1 MGSQNHLRW
10 YLKCKLWRF
19 AFYRLLIILTLC
31 IGISQSIVSAQ
42 TPKKITVGT
51 IVADPGT
58 KVSGIL
64 EVPMGVDQGTII
76 PVTII
81 NGSKS
86 GPVLALIAGIHGTE
100 YVPIIT
106 LQRVLSIID
115 PNEISG
121 TIIMVHIANVTS
133 FKDRRIYFN
142 PVDGKNLNRQFP
154 GNKEGTITER
164 IANII
169 TSEVINKS
177 NYLIDLHGGELNEN
191 ILNFCSFEY
200 DCTDNLVC
208 DKTKFLAQSFGGY
221 YFLPESFNTVP
232 DSVKYTYCHL
242 TAIRRGVP
250 AIFVESGGSG
260 NTDISS
266 ILYMEQGITNVLRAL
281 KMIKGEVKESNPVV
295 YLSNENMVASNVEG
309 LFFSTIECGQTVA
322 KGSLL
327 GYVTDYFGNHI
338 TDFYSPLTGIV
349 EMSYSTPVVNK
360 GEDVFWVAEIK
371 DTFK

>member
-1 MGSQNHLRW
+1 MESINVFS
-10 YLKCKLWRF
+10 YYPKCKFCQFVFPRTLF
-19 AFYRLLIILTLC
+19 VLILVM
-31 IGISQSIVSAQ
+31 SQFMIMAQ
-42 TPKKITVGT
+42 KPKSITVGN
-51 IVADPGT
+51 IVAEAGT

-64 EVPMGVDQGTII
+64 QVPKGVDQGTII
-76 PVTII
+76 PVTVI
-81 NGSKS
+81 NGIKP

-106 LQRVLSIID
+106 LQRMLKEID
-115 PNEISG
+115 PNELAGS
-121 TIIMVHIANVTS
+121 IIMVHIANITS
-133 FKDRRIYFN
+133 FNERRIYYN
-142 PVDGKNLNRQFP
+142 PVDGKNLNRVFP
-154 GNKEGTITER
+154 GNRIGTITER
-164 IANII
+164 IAEII
-169 TSEVINKS
+169 TKEIIDQSI
-177 NYLIDLHGGELNEN
+177 YLIDLHGGELNEN

-200 DCTDNLVC
+200 NCTDNLVC
-208 DKTKFLAQSFGGY
+208 EKTKFLAHSFGDY
-221 YFLPESFNTVP
+221 YFLPESFKTVP

-242 TAIRRGVP
+242 TAIRRGIP

-295 YLSNENMVASNVEG
+295 YLSNENMIESNVDG
-309 LFFSTIECGQTVA
+309 LFFSRIVCGQTVA

-371 DTFK
+371 DIFKQ